1 MCICLV
7 WLTLIII
14 LHGSAFF
21 EEERERRLDVMNWTR
36 CLLVAARSWLGFV
49 VYCLFLFLVGFL
61 FKVWMLGWMLGLVG
75 RLSGHP

>member
-1 MCICLV
+1 
-7 WLTLIII
+7 
-14 LHGSAFF
+14 
-21 EEERERRLDVMNWTR
+21 MNWTR
-36 CLLVAARSWLGFV
+36 CLLVAVRSWFGFV